1 MSQSCPTVVSNVPKL
16 SPSSLKVVLQTSKT
30 NLAETTKTG
39 WVVISETGR
48 LRRRGESKEG
58 AGSPEQ
64 GTWTTICVIMISS
77 LSLSLSLS
85 HHYLREQRRSR
96 LSGAGHV
103 DNHLAFYHCLYQCHY
118 QYHPQGKVA
127 LSSLSLSL
135 FGIINGIIIIMFDND
150 IIYRERW
157 WSKANQTIRIEFF
170 DPCSLF
176 SHLEVWPKIED
187 LLDQQLKQLAFPGN
201 IGLRSIDS

>member
-1 MSQSCPTVVSNVPKL
+1 MGGDL
-16 SPSSLKVVLQTSKT
+16 GDREA
-30 NLAETTKTG
+30 AE
-39 WVVISETGR
+39 ER
-48 LRRRGESKEG
+48 
-58 AGSPEQ
+58 
-64 GTWTTICVIMISS
+64 
-77 LSLSLSLS
+77 
-85 HHYLREQRRSR
+85 REQRRGG

-103 DNHLAFYHCLYQCHY
+103 DNHLAFYHCLYHCHY
-118 QYHPQGKVA
+118 QYHPQGKVV

-135 FGIINGIIIIMFDND
+135 SGIINGIIIIMFDND